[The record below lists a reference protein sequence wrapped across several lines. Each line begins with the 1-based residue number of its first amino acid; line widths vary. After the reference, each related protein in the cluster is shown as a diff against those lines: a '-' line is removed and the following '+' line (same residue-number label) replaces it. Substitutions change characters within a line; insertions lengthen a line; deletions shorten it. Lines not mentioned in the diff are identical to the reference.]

1 MIYVDKV
8 HYEIDEHGCRVIAK
22 MKWTNNKNEWAVN
35 ECTKAEMISFIN
47 KNPNSTKTKYLRYG
61 YWTTGEDIKVV
72 NNKYLRTDANNTE
85 KDNLGE
91 LPEY

>member
-8 HYEIDEHGCRVIAK
+8 HYEIDEHGCRMIAK
-22 MKWTNNKNEWAVN
+22 MKWTNNKNEWGAN
-35 ECTKAEMISFIN
+35 EYTKTEMINFIN
-47 KNPNSTKTKYLRYG
+47 QNPNSVKTKYLRYG
-61 YWTTGEDIKVV
+61 YWTTGEDIRVV

>member
-1 MIYVDKV
+1 MVYVDKV
-8 HYEIDEHGCRVIAK
+8 HYEIDEHGCRIITK

-47 KNPNSTKTKYLRYG
+47 QNPNSAKTKYLRYSC
-61 YWTTGEDIKVV
+61 WTTGEDIRVV
-72 NNKYLRTDANNTE
+72 NNKYLKTDANNTAE
-85 KDNLGE
+85 DNLGE